1 MKASTWTYKSVLPV
15 RLALGALLIFL
26 FVAPAFSFK
35 LATKSSEEERRLSQ
49 ISTSYRV
56 EYLEAPLARWSLSIF
71 TEPVHEEIT
80 NRMYGCDGDAEVCA
94 GDVSLTAPAP
104 VLAGV
109 RWNDDPPFRLSANQ
123 AKNTSCKTKETVR
136 FETQPSCWVTLFRD
150 ANKGAVDG
158 EEYGRGHAMLYRTH
172 FGDLQFL
179 HSMAARDGEVAYATK
194 AKLMGWF
201 EFTWRAA
208 AGEYTLDTRLK
219 EIENPT
225 VRAAFGNTDW
235 RLQDLYTTGAG
246 NGLRRRIDDV
256 AFGSLLHALQDS
268 FAAGHAEREEST
280 GTQRCSAGN
289 ITVKAPGTILSFH
302 AYNHQEHSQHAEA
315 DSRASFM
322 RHLQEQGDVVE
333 LGRALVEA
341 REAKMD
347 WPTVQPMFDCMFTL
361 LKPAAPAGPGE
372 FVATP

>member
-1 MKASTWTYKSVLPV
+1 MKVGMSMYTFVPGR
-15 RLALGALLIFL
+15 RLALGLLLISL
-26 FVAPAFSFK
+26 AAPAFSFK
-35 LATKSSEEERRLSQ
+35 LATRSSEEERRLSK

-56 EYLEAPLARWSLSIF
+56 EYLEAPMARLSLSVF

-80 NRMYGCDGDAEVCA
+80 NRMYGCDGDAAVCA
-94 GDVSLTAPAP
+94 GAASVTAPAP

-123 AKNTSCKTKETVR
+123 AKNTSCKTRDTIR
-136 FETQPSCWVTLFRD
+136 FETQPSCWVTLFRA
-150 ANKGAVDG
+150 ANKGAARG

-179 HSMAARDGEVAYATK
+179 HAMATRDGEPAHVTK
-194 AKLMGWF
+194 ANLMGWF
-201 EFTWRAA
+201 EFAWRAA
-208 AGEYTLDTRLK
+208 RSEYTLDTRLK
-219 EIENPT
+219 DIENPT
-225 VRAAFGNTDW
+225 INAAFGNTDW

-246 NGLRRRIDDV
+246 NGLRRSIDDV

-280 GTQRCSAGN
+280 GTHRCTAGG
-289 ITVKAPGTILSFH
+289 ITAKAPGAVVAFH

-322 RHLQEQGDVVE
+322 KHLQEQGDVVE

-361 LKPAAPAGPGE
+361 LKPDAPAGPGE
-372 FVATP
+372 FVATK